1 MAAAL
6 SKTRV
11 LILLMTHDKEIISG
25 GGGGS
30 SLSCTDPLVCLHI
43 WIVRG
48 RMGGVDCGTL
58 SGDKGRGLR
67 LGGVVITIACL
78 SV

>member
-11 LILLMTHDKEIISG
+11 LILIMTHDKEIISG

-30 SLSCTDPLVCLHI
+30 SLSCTDPLVGLF

-48 RMGGVDCGTL
+48 RNDFKSVVFGGGFAIGEPPQDQL
-58 SGDKGRGLR
+58 PAGL
-67 LGGVVITIACL
+67 LCTPW
-78 SV
+78 